1 MSVGKNPRISHD
13 EKITYLQTL
22 CTGSAKSVIESFGTN
37 SSHYN
42 QAIEELTIR
51 FGSPKFIVACYI
63 KELEDFERSH
73 LHDLLSF
80 VRYFTFLRKLVHNLE
95 AKVET
100 SDLGLTNFQA

>member
-37 SSHYN
+37 SSQN
-42 QAIEELTIR
+42 DQAIEELTIR
-51 FGSPKFIVACYI
+51 LGSPKFIVVCYI
-63 KELEDFERSH
+63 KDFEDFERPH

-80 VRYFTFLRKLVHNLE
+80 VRYLNFLRKFVHNFE
-95 AKVET
+95 ANGEI
-100 SDLGLTNFQA
+100 SNLG

>member
-13 EKITYLQTL
+13 EEITYLQTL
-22 CTGSAKSVIESFGTN
+22 CTGSAKSVIKSFGTN
-37 SSHYN
+37 SSQYV
-42 QAIEELTIR
+42 QAIEENTIR

-63 KELEDFERSH
+63 KELEDFERPY

-80 VRYFTFLRKLVHNLE
+80 VSYLFCLRKLVHNSE
-95 AKVET
+95 GNGEI